1 MIDWHCHILPG
12 LDDGPSDPE
21 QSLTMA
27 GLLSQAGFSTV
38 YCTPHMMRGR
48 FEASNDQVLQ
58 GVKQLQQTIT
68 RHGIPLVLLPGRE
81 YYLDERLPEILQ
93 DPLPLG
99 DSRLLL
105 IEIPSTIFAE
115 TAGQL
120 LYGIVRS
127 GFTPVIAHPER
138 CPLLEPALQRT
149 ERRSIW
155 SSLRRLLHV
164 QGQPQEKQ
172 HFPSESTGNPLL
184 EYLRDLGCAFQGD
197 LGSFNGLYGQRAR
210 TAAETLRRLN
220 VFDRYG
226 SDLHFPLQAKSI
238 LKKDGYGSA
247 PAST

>member
-1 MIDWHCHILPG
+1 VIDWHCHILPG

-21 QSLTMA
+21 QSLSMA
-27 GLLSQAGFSTV
+27 GLLSQAGFNTV
-38 YCTPHMMRGR
+38 YCTPHLMPGR
-48 FEASNDQVLQ
+48 FEATNEQVRQ

-68 RHGIPLVLLPGRE
+68 RHGIPLVLQPGRE
-81 YYLDERLPEILQ
+81 YYLDELLPEILL
-93 DPLPLG
+93 DSLPLG

-105 IEIPSTIFAE
+105 IEIPSDIPAE

-138 CPLLEPALQRT
+138 CPLLEPALQLT

-164 QGQPQEKQ
+164 QPRPQEKQ

-184 EYLRDLGCAFQGD
+184 EYLRDLGCLFQGD

-210 TAAETLRRLN
+210 TSAETLRRLN

-238 LKKDGYGSA
+238 LKKDAYSSA
-247 PAST
+247 ATGT